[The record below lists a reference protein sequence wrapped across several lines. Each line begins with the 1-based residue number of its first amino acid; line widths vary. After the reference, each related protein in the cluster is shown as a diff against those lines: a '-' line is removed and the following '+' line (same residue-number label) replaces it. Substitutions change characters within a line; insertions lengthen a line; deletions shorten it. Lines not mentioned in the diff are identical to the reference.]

1 MVIISNFKIKLFCCQ
16 EAFCARK
23 GIFCW
28 PMSMWGLKD
37 EVGEELF
44 CFYPTEKPKL
54 CSGELSWVRVSHYS
68 GQWACIIGSH
78 KGTPRTLLHSR
89 GSSHLSPLR
98 LHISIYSANPQG
110 FTLVLLPNTW
120 PWSPFPLPF
129 CSHSQLPPSLC
140 LPWLLS
146 SPSQVGLK
154 HPHLGPSTC

>member
-68 GQWACIIGSH
+68 EQWAGIIGIWGSH
-78 KGTPRTLLHSR
+78 RRTN
-89 GSSHLSPLR
+89 GSSSELMWNRTSCWYVQPV
-98 LHISIYSANPQG
+98 SVKWASTG
-110 FTLVLLPNTW
+110 ELVT
-120 PWSPFPLPF
+120 PLPGTWQIAQALN
-129 CSHSQLPPSLC
+129 SQQVIYGLGIC
-140 LPWLLS
+140 LYSKWKEIWMTLNIEKELA
-146 SPSQVGLK
+146 
-154 HPHLGPSTC
+154 TEY